1 MSGMANGKLRILYV
15 MRMLQEETDSEKGLS
30 MTAIIQRLA
39 DFGLTVDRKTI
50 YTDLDTLRDFGIKID
65 TAQRNPVEYYIENR
79 DFDLDELMLMVDAI
93 QSCRFIT
100 QSQCERIS
108 RNIRLLATDYQR
120 EKLARR
126 IHVDG
131 RVKGRGDKTF
141 ESIDAIHE
149 AMRLKRKICFTYW
162 KIGPDGEMHIQ
173 HDGKP

>member
-108 RNIRLLATDYQR
+108 RNIR
-120 EKLARR
+120 
-126 IHVDG
+126 
-131 RVKGRGDKTF
+131 
-141 ESIDAIHE
+141 
-149 AMRLKRKICFTYW
+149 
-162 KIGPDGEMHIQ
+162 
-173 HDGKP
+173 